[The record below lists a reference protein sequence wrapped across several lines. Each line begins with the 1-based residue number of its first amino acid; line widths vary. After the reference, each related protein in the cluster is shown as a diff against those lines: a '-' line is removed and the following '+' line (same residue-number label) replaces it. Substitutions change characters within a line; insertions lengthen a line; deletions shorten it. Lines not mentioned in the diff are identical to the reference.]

1 MKRTESEQLIDRA
14 QRTLVGGV
22 NSPVRAF
29 KGVGGHP
36 VFFRS
41 GRGAWLE
48 DVDGNRYID
57 YVSSWGPMIL
67 GHSDPRVVEAVRSQA
82 QQALGFGAPT
92 ELEIRLAELIVARVP
107 GIDKARL
114 VNSGTEATMTAIR
127 LARGF
132 TGRDLIVKFEGCY
145 HGHSDALLAK
155 AGSGLLTLG
164 IPNSPGV
171 PEAVAARTLTLP
183 FNDAAAV
190 RDAYAAYPRQI
201 ACLIVEPVA
210 GNMGCIPPQP
220 GFLETLREV
229 TESDASLL
237 IFDEVIT
244 GFRVALG
251 GAQARYGITP
261 DLTTLGKII
270 GGGLPVGALGGRA
283 DIMDR
288 LAPLG
293 DIYQAGT
300 LSGNPLAAAAG
311 IATLEALDEGF
322 FADLEQRTAYLANE
336 LKALARKH
344 GRPIA
349 INHVCGMLS
358 LFFDAPQPVTA
369 FEQVANANSDAF
381 ARFFH
386 AMLDRGVYLAP
397 SAFETA
403 FLGAQH
409 TEDVLN
415 ATLAAA
421 DIALRQL

>member
-190 RDAYAAYPRQI
+190 REAYAAYPQQI
-201 ACLIVEPVA
+201 AGLIVEPVA

-421 DIALRQL
+421 DIALQQL